1 MKKPHIVIFNPDQ
14 WRGDVL
20 GHMGNRAAVTPN
32 LDRLVEKESVSF
44 SNAFCQNPVCTP
56 SRCSFMTGWYPHV
69 RGHRT
74 MHHMLRASHGEPN
87 LLRRLKDNG
96 YFVWWGGKN
105 DLVPGQHGYDKDCD
119 VKFVASNED
128 IKRWGHRLRPTAHTW
143 EDWRGAPGSDTYF
156 SFYAGRLDTG
166 EDDIYCSWDW
176 TMVLGVMDFIRQYD
190 EEKPL
195 CIYLPLDYPHPP
207 YCVEEPWFSMIDR
220 EKLPP
225 RAPTPKDWVGKPAL
239 LEGIWE
245 RQNLQ
250 GWTEQR
256 WNELRATYY
265 GMCARLDHQFG
276 LIMDALKQSHMYED
290 TAVFLF
296 SDHGDFTGDYGL
308 VEKTQN
314 TFEDCLVRVPL
325 IVKPPA
331 TVRARPRVSDAIVE
345 LVDFCA
351 TVYHLTGV
359 EADYTHFGRSL
370 VPLLTG
376 ENEEHRDAAFCEG
389 GRLYGET
396 QAMERES
403 VAHTEKPGES
413 QYWPRLDL
421 QFSDEGPYHGKA
433 AMCRTKTH
441 KYVRRLY
448 EQDELYDLRKDPQE
462 LCNVIDD
469 PANAEILSRLKER
482 MLVWYMETADIVPVD
497 SDYRF

>member
-32 LDRLVEKESVSF
+32 LDGIVENEAVSF

-74 MHHMLRASHGEPN
+74 MYHMLRASDGEPN
-87 LLRRLKDNG
+87 LLRTLKDNG

-105 DLVPGQHGYDKDCD
+105 DLVPGQHGYEEDCD
-119 VKFVASNED
+119 VKFGASNED
-128 IKRWGHRLRPTAHTW
+128 IKRWGHILRPTAHTW
-143 EDWRGAPGSDTYF
+143 EGWRGEPGSDTYF

-166 EDDIYCSWDW
+166 EDDIYCDWDW
-176 TMVLGVMDFIRQYD
+176 TMVLGAIDFIRQYD
-190 EEKPL
+190 GEKPL
-195 CIYLPLDYPHPP
+195 CLYLPLAYPHPP
-207 YCVEEPWFSMIDR
+207 YCVEEPWFSMIER
-220 EKLPP
+220 EHVPA
-225 RAPTPKDWVGKPAL
+225 RAPTPEDWAGKPAL
-239 LEGIWE
+239 LEGLWE
-245 RQNLQ
+245 RQNLR
-250 GWTEQR
+250 GWIERR
-256 WNELRATYY
+256 WTELRATYY

-276 LIMDALKQSHMYED
+276 MIMDALKQSNMYD
-290 TAVFLF
+290 DAAIFLF

-314 TFEDCLVRVPL
+314 TFEDCLVRVPF
-325 IVKPPA
+325 IVKPPT
-331 TVRARPRVSDAIVE
+331 TVRVRPRVSEAIVE

-351 TVYHLTGV
+351 TVYDLTGI
-359 EADYTHFGRSL
+359 EPPSTHFGRSL
-370 VPLLTG
+370 LPVLTG
-376 ENEEHRDAAFCEG
+376 ETEQHRDAAFCEG

-396 QAMERES
+396 HAMERES
-403 VAHTEKPGES
+403 VAYMEKVEKS
-413 QYWPRLDL
+413 QYWPRLEL

-462 LCNVIDD
+462 LRNVIDL
-469 PANAEILSRLKER
+469 PAYADVLSQLKER
-482 MLVWYMETADIVPVD
+482 MLTWYTETADVVPLD
-497 SDYRF
+497 ADDRF